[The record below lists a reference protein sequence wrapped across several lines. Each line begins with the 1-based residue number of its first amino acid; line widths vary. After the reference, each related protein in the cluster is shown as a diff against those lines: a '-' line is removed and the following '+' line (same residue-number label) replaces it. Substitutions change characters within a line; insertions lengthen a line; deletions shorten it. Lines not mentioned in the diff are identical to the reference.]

1 MKGFVKRVSQKISK
15 LSDEQVEQLIDA
27 INEENDT
34 LDSILESLSD
44 GLVIVDEE
52 WHLLQTNKAAE
63 RYLPFNVRPLEQRSE
78 NVPVW
83 SLIEDPLI
91 SAFLQDCA
99 ANQKVNVSEEFSL
112 AAPEDKVRFIT
123 VTVLPLVQKQKKED
137 SDAFETHVVG
147 SIITIDDITEKR
159 TQEVLLH
166 RMESLASLTNLAASV
181 AHEIKNPLG
190 AISIHIQLLQKAVK
204 KARESDGMLPDEKF
218 MENYLAV
225 INEEIDNLNKIVIDF
240 LFAVR
245 PVQAQMTL
253 ADPNAL
259 ITKFANFFK
268 AEFDSKKVEIPKVPL
283 GFWMEDWFGWTR
295 NNYDKIGHLMQ
306 GFGPAIY
313 VRELLVRTS
322 PLKQGKWLAFLS
334 VAVSLGFSALDEI
347 IEWAASLSNP
357 TDTEAFLGTQGYI
370 WDTQT
375 DMFCCLIG
383 SIHALLLLSKLH
395 DKGLSEVRKR

>member
-204 KARESDGMLPDEKF
+204 KSREGDGLLPDKKF
-218 MENYLAV
+218 MENYLDV

-253 ADPNAL
+253 VDPDEL
-259 ITKFANFFK
+259 VKKFASFFK
-268 AEFDSKKVEIPKVPL
+268 AEFDSKNVAIKVSVCENCP
-283 GFWMEDWFGWTR
+283 R
-295 NNYDKIGHLMQ
+295 LMIDEKLLCEVIVNIAQ
-306 GFGPAIY
+306 NALAAI
-313 VRELLVRTS
+313 LVRFPKKSNDTVQS
-322 PLKQGKWLAFLS
+322 DS
-334 VAVSLGFSALDEI
+334 EMC
-347 IEWAASLSNP
+347 AS
-357 TDTEAFLGTQGYI
+357 E
-370 WDTQT
+370 
-375 DMFCCLIG
+375 
-383 SIHALLLLSKLH
+383 
-395 DKGLSEVRKR
+395 